1 MKPAPVFKCISQ
13 TAHTVIERT
22 SCSLISQIELICHDS
37 SLHVSGSLCSYEVVG
52 VLQSLRFQVAAL
64 ISLGNERVKVRLTSH
79 QHKWE
84 APSGLL
90 SCFCPLG

>member
-1 MKPAPVFKCISQ
+1 MKPTPVFECVSQ

-37 SLHVSGSLCSYEVVG
+37 SLHVSGSLSSYKVVG

-64 ISLGNERVKVRLTSH
+64 ISAGNERVKVRLTSH
-79 QHKWE
+79 KQ
-84 APSGLL
+84 PFG
-90 SCFCPLG
+90 